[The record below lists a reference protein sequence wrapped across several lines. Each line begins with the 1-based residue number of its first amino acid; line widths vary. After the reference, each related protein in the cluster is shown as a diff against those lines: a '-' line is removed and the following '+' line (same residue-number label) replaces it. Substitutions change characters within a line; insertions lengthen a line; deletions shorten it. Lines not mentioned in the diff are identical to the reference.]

1 MQNYKNIKY
10 NNIFLNNNE
19 TKSIETILDKEIKSN
34 VSEPWTKLNKTI
46 KLIKINEFVETLIN
60 ENNLSSEE
68 VENLKKYMLN
78 CLDKKKLL
86 CVKDVN
92 YDKSTGKIKSIPCLV
107 FNKGL
112 RKFTLKR
119 SDKRVSTL
127 KSLGPG
133 KTRKK
138 TSTTIKTKTN
148 NIKNPTPNGNNNNNI
163 NNNNINKTKTKST
176 N

>member
-1 MQNYKNIKY
+1 MATDMQNYKNIKY

-68 VENLKKYMLN
+68 VETLKKYMLN

-92 YDKSTGKIKSIPCLV
+92 YDKSTGKIKSIPSLV

-148 NIKNPTPNGNNNNNI
+148 NSKNSTSNGNV